1 MEKIDWPIT
10 RLWIA
15 LNVKKPGITFI
26 LKDFLQNFC
35 LFLGAV
41 SGYKQTQVYLADT
54 PQKVSNQIYHRSTSL
69 NQVYHRIV
77 GAVPISVDILYN

>member
-1 MEKIDWPIT
+1 M
-10 RLWIA
+10 
-15 LNVKKPGITFI
+15 
-26 LKDFLQNFC
+26 
-35 LFLGAV
+35 
-41 SGYKQTQVYLADT
+41 QVYFADT